1 MTPYPNAPLG
11 FIEQILL
18 VVFMLMLFVA
28 IAGGNP
34 SMVLKPLF
42 EITGQLVGTL
52 LSLLCTL
59 IVTLFRT
66 LLSLIVSGVAALAAM
81 AQSANSRNINR

>member
-1 MTPYPNAPLG
+1 MTPYANSPLG

-18 VVFMLMLFVA
+18 VVFTLMLFA
-28 IAGGNP
+28 GLAGGNP

-42 EITGQLVGTL
+42 EITGQLIGTL

-59 IVTLFRT
+59 IVTLFRAV
-66 LLSLIVSGVAALAAM
+66 LSLIVSGVGALASM